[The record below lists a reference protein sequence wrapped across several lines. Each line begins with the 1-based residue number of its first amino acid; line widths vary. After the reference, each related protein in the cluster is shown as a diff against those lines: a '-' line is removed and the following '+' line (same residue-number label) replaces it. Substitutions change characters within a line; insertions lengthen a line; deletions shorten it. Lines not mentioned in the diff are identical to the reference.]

1 MTMSAQPTPA
11 HLTRKHSGSV
21 ERLVHEKPIPL
32 RLAEKELTEA
42 HDKARAE
49 GRSASNF
56 CRLIHLMGMA
66 RYREV
71 GRVELSAA
79 DIAANG

>member
-21 ERLVHEKPIPL
+21 ERLVHEKPIAL
-32 RLAEKELTEA
+32 RLETHELQEA
-42 HDKARAE
+42 HAKAKAE
-49 GRSASNF
+49 GRSSSNF
-56 CRLIHLMGMA
+56 CRLIYLMGVA
-66 RYREV
+66 EFRRR
-71 GRVELSAA
+71 GRIELTAA

>member
-1 MTMSAQPTPA
+1 MTTTAQ
-11 HLTRKHSGSV
+11 LTRKHSGSV

-32 RLAEKELTEA
+32 RLAKNELAEA

-49 GRSASNF
+49 GRSSSNF

-66 RYREV
+66 RYREL
-71 GRVELSAA
+71 GRVELGAA
-79 DIAANG
+79 DIAGQG